1 MKTRGKRSS
10 NNETQIIIV
19 QKETHITPDIKNTS
33 YSFFFA
39 KLLLTTETQMLN
51 YKLIFPHVEP

>member
-10 NNETQIIIV
+10 NNETQIIIG
-19 QKETHITPDIKNTS
+19 QKETHITPDTKNTS

-39 KLLLTTETQMLN
+39 KLLPTTEKRMLN